1 MRSRIVTSGM
11 AAAAG
16 VLVLGLSAPAFADS
30 AADSASGE
38 LEQTVEATSGEDGD
52 ETDAIGETLE
62 EADATLDST
71 EEQVD
76 ETAAEGPEPV
86 AETVDDTTDVTTD
99 TTDAV
104 TDTLQQTAEDPT
116 GSSDPDGP
124 TGDDRRG
131 AGGDPEPAPAPDG
144 PTGATSVPDG
154 RSIAG
159 GGTSAPPARIALD
172 GFRRTSGGTSTDLAV
187 TADPIFEP
195 EPAFAPPTTREVVE
209 PTATA
214 APRLSLRTV
223 AIEIL
228 VATALLVLATGGLV
242 GELGPERQTRRA

>member
-30 AADSASGE
+30 VADSTSGE
-38 LEQTVEATSGEDGD
+38 LEQTVEATPPEDSGG
-52 ETDAIGETLE
+52 TDTIGETLDE
-62 EADATLDST
+62 VDEAVDST

-76 ETAAEGPEPV
+76 ETADEGPEPV
-86 AETVDDTTDVTTD
+86 AETVDEATDMATD

-104 TDTLQQTAEDPT
+104 TDTLQHTAEDPT
-116 GSSDPDGP
+116 GPSDPDGSP
-124 TGDDRRG
+124 DDDRRG
-131 AGGDPEPAPAPDG
+131 AGDDPTSAPAPDA

-159 GGTSAPPARIALD
+159 GGDSTPPARIALD

-187 TADPIFEP
+187 TADPIFDP

-223 AIEIL
+223 AVEIL

-242 GELGPERQTRRA
+242 SELGPERSTGRA

>member
-1 MRSRIVTSGM
+1 M
-11 AAAAG
+11 
-16 VLVLGLSAPAFADS
+16 LVLGLSVPAFAAS
-30 AADSASGE
+30 EADTASGVP
-38 LEQTVEATSGEDGD
+38 EQTLEGTTDEAITTDEGTTTDVTGTVGEALEDVD
-52 ETDAIGETLE
+52 EA
-62 EADATLDST
+62 LDST

-86 AETVDDTTDVTTD
+86 AETVDDTTDTTTD

-104 TDTLQQTAEDPT
+104 TDTLQQTVEDPT
-116 GSSDPDGP
+116 DPTDPSDGEGSPDN
-124 TGDDRRG
+124 DRRG
-131 AGGDPEPAPAPDG
+131 AGDDPTSAPA
-144 PTGATSVPDG
+144 PDG

-159 GGTSAPPARIALD
+159 GGTSAPPTRVALD

-195 EPAFAPPTTREVVE
+195 EEPAFAPPTTREVVE
-209 PTATA
+209 PSATA

-228 VATALLVLATGGLV
+228 VATALLVMATGGLIV
-242 GELGPERQTRRA
+242 ELGPERS